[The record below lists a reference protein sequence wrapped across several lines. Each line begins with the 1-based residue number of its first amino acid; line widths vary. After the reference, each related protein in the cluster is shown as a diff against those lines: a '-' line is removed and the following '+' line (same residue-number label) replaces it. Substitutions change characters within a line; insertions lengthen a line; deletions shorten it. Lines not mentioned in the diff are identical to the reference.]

1 MALGE
6 VPGRPLVGKFE
17 KILNV
22 CLWGASKISVKAAIR
37 ATADQFSLFFLSF
50 RQVARII
57 SRNGGFTGASG
68 ALALRRTFR

>member
-1 MALGE
+1 MAHGE
-6 VPGRPLVGKFE
+6 VPGSPLVGNFE
-17 KILNV
+17 KFLNIS
-22 CLWGASKISVKAAIR
+22 LWGASKISVKAAIR

-57 SRNGGFTGASG
+57 SRKDGFSGASG

>member
-6 VPGRPLVGKFE
+6 VPGRPLVEIFE
-17 KILNV
+17 DFLNV

-37 ATADQFSLFFLSF
+37 ATADQFSLFFLNF

-57 SRNGGFTGASG
+57 SCKGGLTGVSG
-68 ALALRRTFR
+68 ALALRLVFR